1 MVAPTANKL
10 KVITF
15 TIDGDDYACQLTSWT
30 LDPGIPDG
38 DTVFTFCPDG
48 EAVDEGEPNRTLQL
62 NFLSDWSVT
71 GISHIL
77 TSNSGAEVPFVLDH
91 HPDIPTQHVRWTGV
105 VKLKAPPVGGEARA
119 LERTEVTLKVVGEPD
134 YEHVGA

>member
-1 MVAPTANKL
+1 MVAPTARKL
-10 KVITF
+10 KVINLE
-15 TIDGDDYACQLTSWT
+15 IDGTDYACQLVSWT

-38 DTVFTFCPDG
+38 DTIFTFCPDG

-62 NFLSDWSVT
+62 VFLSDWSIT

-77 TSNSGAEVPFVLDH
+77 TENTGDEVPFVLEH
-91 HPDIPTQHVRWTGV
+91 HPDIPTEHVTWTGV

-119 LERTEVTLKVVGEPD
+119 VERTEITLKVVGEPV
-134 YEHVGA
+134 YARGV